1 MSTTKITNKQ
11 VEIVSNVNFKN
22 KEIVNSVIDANKNI
36 LLNLP
41 SGEGNVDD
49 VQVNGTSVVSNKVAD
64 IKLKTI
70 NGNDING
77 EGDIAIKTYQSFN
90 SNWTVNSTTAQLCS
104 DIDND
109 TNAVAG
115 MAYLGILHNSDLPNN
130 MIQADAV
137 VEIIGESGG
146 SKVIHITITSADQYP
161 YRWEYSYFNE
171 HSINGWIGFQPELIS
186 GTNIKTVNNESIL
199 GTGNLEIK
207 SGSELNEFVITQEI
221 FDEYKN
227 ENDYADLADIIDS
240 EEITQNVINLNN
252 FNYFLTGLEVSNKT
266 LLFKNATIV
275 LGTSGV
281 NDSINNAITSSN
293 CKLGFKDCE
302 IIVNDSITTEPEKPI
317 IDLNNTDLTFDN
329 VIADNF
335 TFTTFKTFIQTTNT
349 CNIVLK
355 DTLFDIIDKL
365 INYDPEEDEKKPSMK
380 FIKVLTNDS
389 SVKFINSMV
398 DISTEKLIDNINPGL
413 CQNIIVETIG
423 LVTVKLEILNS
434 ILQLRAEGG
443 HGEGGISSRPP
454 RCLDIN
460 LDNLDITLIDSLISC
475 FGADGFNIR
484 SESSYG
490 LEPIKS
496 FTTNDPYMV
505 FFEPDIDIFQGDDE
519 AEDYEPKFENI
530 NIDKYLFINTIEY
543 IEGDYHFTYN
553 GSGWDVTANSFD
565 EDDTITRTLDTNI
578 TIEQIE
584 EKYGLTF
591 DLIEGK
597 VLEQGD
603 DITLELVL
611 DSSYYKILKN
621 FTAESNS
628 EEYFNELNYNIGEV
642 IDLAEEI
649 ETVNYDNEKFAN
661 ALAEVLER
669 NGKHLK
675 PHREYDEEQDI
686 ETDVMAKIGFWY
698 DEDNDDPNVW
708 KIEIDSEWIEEDE
721 HLMDDVDLRDFGL
734 EVIIKDQQE
743 IHNLSGFTVVVEPK
757 VESTTVSIKENT
769 NSVIT
774 GNPFEEDF
782 PWLENKQ
789 PLRMFSTEL
798 VGFSQVKSIQAENI
812 KTNNISVSD
821 EYYLPVDNENL
832 ESNNV
837 KDAINE
843 LADKGTLSEENA
855 GFSISIHGEHGR
867 SGDKIYY
874 DGLDIEFDGWDV
886 GEHRIFGPGNEMN
899 FNETHMNV
907 TEGSLIFRNG
917 QLIDLDDYTIDNNVV
932 TFNTELQEGDVVLL
946 LNGWNI
952 FKKITGIVGDELE
965 IDFNFEQ
972 RVLVFKNGIL
982 LSQDNEEHKDY
993 YFQDGK
999 LIFTTA
1005 LNEDDKLTFVRV
1017 NGFIQRE
1024 DFGENA
1030 KDIIFTNN
1038 NNILIW
1044 RDGILQSQ
1052 SYEDEEGQLPENYD
1066 YVSKDNPNYHEDR
1079 LINNVEFM
1087 NDDKIELESE
1097 TTLTNQTDVNMDIT
1111 NMFYADGWYYYVIG
1125 GWSGNISVQRA
1136 DNVNGENLED
1146 VVNLTEETGSSY
1158 YLGSS
1163 NVVKHNDNS
1172 YFIFTLI
1179 NYMSDDYILIY
1190 DNDWNL
1196 LMKYHSGNNIT
1207 PIMYE
1212 TGGVLGKGD
1221 YENKI
1226 IIPTFVMDDVD
1237 NAIRLVIYDIED
1249 RTYQVVTSIFDNAD
1263 FNVISTK
1270 AAFYNNKIWMSTEK
1284 YIISVDLD
1292 NNYTVNK
1299 EQLIN
1304 YTVQN
1309 FSDAGILY
1317 VSSEEI
1323 DEEIIESLYYVYS
1336 NPITDGSVFIIY
1348 KYNEDNGSWEQNYID
1363 ESDDGNKYLYTNS
1376 VEDYNGKII
1385 ISTGNNIYISR
1396 NLNDI
1401 EPLYQIINY
1410 GDLIIN
1416 DNILSVKGTIN
1427 YNGYSYFDM
1436 QTQVTEPITPVD
1448 ENERIIFIAA
1458 DEVVDYDAYM
1468 DKITIQI
1475 KKHTDEE
1482 DITIFSK
1489 KLDEFEDYEHE
1500 EELNILFYIQVKDL
1514 DINELLPEEN
1524 YSFTL
1529 EGIYED
1535 EEDEENEELF
1545 RIEFNTSLED
1555 GNIIFNIEPYSINE
1569 PYMIQFQ
1576 DALENCNLTIL
1587 DKGISG
1593 GIFNTL
1599 SDKQDKLTEK
1609 QLNNINN
1616 PYKPLIFTNIE
1627 ANDWYEDDTFED
1639 YEYKCELE
1647 CEGVNE
1653 NMFAQVVFG
1662 IEEANSGNYASVCD
1676 TVENKVIIY
1685 SKVNDTITIPTIV
1698 IMEA

>member
-1 MSTTKITNKQ
+1 MSTQDKKVKI
-11 VEIVSNVNFKN
+11 
-22 KEIVNSVIDANKNI
+22 VIDTDFNNNKIINAKI
-36 LLNLP
+36 DADENELI
-41 SGEGNVDD
+41 GIGKIDD
-49 VQVNGTSVVSNKVAD
+49 VQVNGESVVEGQVANISMATVAISGSYTDLTNKPIIPDPQVNSDWNSDSGVSEILNKPALTTVALTGDYNDLINKPVVGNATLTIQKNSSNIGTFTANATVNNTINVEVPTSTNDLINDSDFQTSEDVNSAISLHNSSNTAHSDIRQDISSIDELIPAQASSTNKLADKNFVNSSIATNTANFIGTFNSVAELEAYSGPVTNNDYAFVISEDESGNTSYDRYKYNSSEAEWLYEYTLNNSSFTSNQWAAINSGITTSKVTNYDNHLSNTDNPHSVTKEQVGLGNVDNTSDLSKPISTATQNALNAKQDTLTTQTAYTSKGTATKVPQITTNTLGQVTGITEVDISHQD
-64 IKLKTI
+64 IKTLNTDNTTGQTASSSEAIAGSGTINLHKVSKTGSYNDLLNTPTIPTVNDSTITITQDGTTKGTFTLNQSTNATINLDAGNVEDVQVNGDSVVESGIASINLKTI
-70 NGNDING
+70 NNQD
-77 EGDIAIKTYQSFN
+77 
-90 SNWTVNSTTAQLCS
+90 
-104 DIDND
+104 
-109 TNAVAG
+109 
-115 MAYLGILHNSDLPNN
+115 
-130 MIQADAV
+130 
-137 VEIIGESGG
+137 IIGE
-146 SKVIHITITSADQYP
+146 
-161 YRWEYSYFNE
+161 
-171 HSINGWIGFQPELIS
+171 
-186 GTNIKTVNNESIL
+186 
-199 GTGNLEIK
+199 GNLEIQG
-207 SGSELNEFVITQEI
+207 GSNLNEFVITKEI

-252 FNYFLTGLEVSNKT
+252 FNYFLTGLVVSNKT
-266 LLFKNATIV
+266 LLFKNGTIV
-275 LGTSGV
+275 LGTSGI
-281 NDSINNAITSSN
+281 NDSIDKAITSSN

-365 INYDPEEDEKKPSMK
+365 INYDPEEDEKRPSMK
-380 FIKVLTNDS
+380 FIKVLTNGS

-398 DISTEKLIDNINPGL
+398 GISTENLIGDDINPGL

-423 LVTVKLEILNS
+423 LATVKLEILNS

-460 LDNLDITLIDSLISC
+460 LDNLDVTLIDSLMSC
-475 FGADGFNIR
+475 FNSDGFNVR
-484 SESSYG
+484 PESSYG
-490 LEPIKS
+490 LEPNKS

-505 FFEPDIDIFQGDDE
+505 FFEPSIDIFQGDDE

-530 NIDKYLFINTIEY
+530 NIDKYLFIDTVEY

-553 GSGWDVTANSFD
+553 GSSWDVTANSFD

-591 DLIEGK
+591 NLIEGK
-597 VLEQGD
+597 VLEQDD

-611 DSSYYKILKN
+611 DSSYYKILEN
-621 FTAESNS
+621 FTVESNS
-628 EEYFNELNYNIGEV
+628 EEYLNELNYNIGEV

-669 NGKHLK
+669 NEKHLK
-675 PHREYDEEQDI
+675 PHSEYDEEHDI
-686 ETDVMAKIGFWY
+686 ETPIMAKIGFWY
-698 DEDNDDPNVW
+698 DEDNGDPNVW
-708 KIEIDSEWIEEDE
+708 KIEIDPEWIEEDR

-734 EVIIKDQQE
+734 EVIIKDGQE

-821 EYYLPVDNENL
+821 EYYLPVRNENL
-832 ESNNV
+832 ESDNV
-837 KDAINE
+837 RDAINE

-874 DGLDIEFDGWDV
+874 DGLDIEFDSWGV
-886 GEHRIFGPGNEMN
+886 GDDNMFAPGDEID

-907 TEGSLIFRNG
+907 TEGTLIFRNG
-917 QLIDLDDYTIDNNVV
+917 QLIDLDDYVIDNNVV
-932 TFNTELQEGDVVLL
+932 TFNTELQEGDIVSL

-952 FKKITGIVGDELE
+952 FKKITGFIGTELE

-972 RVLVFKNGIL
+972 RVLIFKNGIL
-982 LSQDNEEHKDY
+982 LSQDNEEDEEHKDY

-1005 LNEDDKLTFVRV
+1005 LNEDDKLTFIRV
-1017 NGFIQRE
+1017 NGFIDRRE
-1024 DFGENA
+1024 YHNGETQIFIDRD
-1030 KDIIFTNN
+1030 DILLF
-1038 NNILIW
+1038 
-1044 RDGILQSQ
+1044 RDGILQGQ

-1066 YVSKDNPNYHEDR
+1066 YVIKDNPNYHEDR
-1079 LINNVEFM
+1079 LINNAEFM
-1087 NDDKIELESE
+1087 NDNKIELE
-1097 TTLTNQTDVNMDIT
+1097 
-1111 NMFYADGWYYYVIG
+1111 
-1125 GWSGNISVQRA
+1125 
-1136 DNVNGENLED
+1136 
-1146 VVNLTEETGSSY
+1146 
-1158 YLGSS
+1158 
-1163 NVVKHNDNS
+1163 
-1172 YFIFTLI
+1172 
-1179 NYMSDDYILIY
+1179 
-1190 DNDWNL
+1190 
-1196 LMKYHSGNNIT
+1196 
-1207 PIMYE
+1207 
-1212 TGGVLGKGD
+1212 
-1221 YENKI
+1221 
-1226 IIPTFVMDDVD
+1226 
-1237 NAIRLVIYDIED
+1237 
-1249 RTYQVVTSIFDNAD
+1249 
-1263 FNVISTK
+1263 
-1270 AAFYNNKIWMSTEK
+1270 
-1284 YIISVDLD
+1284 
-1292 NNYTVNK
+1292 
-1299 EQLIN
+1299 
-1304 YTVQN
+1304 
-1309 FSDAGILY
+1309 AG
-1317 VSSEEI
+1317 
-1323 DEEIIESLYYVYS
+1323 
-1336 NPITDGSVFIIY
+1336 T
-1348 KYNEDNGSWEQNYID
+1348 
-1363 ESDDGNKYLYTNS
+1363 
-1376 VEDYNGKII
+1376 
-1385 ISTGNNIYISR
+1385 
-1396 NLNDI
+1396 
-1401 EPLYQIINY
+1401 
-1410 GDLIIN
+1410 
-1416 DNILSVKGTIN
+1416 
-1427 YNGYSYFDM
+1427 
-1436 QTQVTEPITPVD
+1436 ITPVD
-1448 ENERIIFIAA
+1448 ENERIIFIAVD
-1458 DEVVDYDAYM
+1458 DEISEGKI
-1468 DKITIQI
+1468 DKILI
-1475 KKHTDEE
+1475 KITKHEQEDDEP
-1482 DITIFSK
+1482 ITIFEKRLS
-1489 KLDEFEDYEHE
+1489 EFEDYEHE
-1500 EELNILFYIQVKDL
+1500 EEGPNILFYIQVKDL
-1514 DINELLPEEN
+1514 DINELLPEGN

-1535 EEDEENEELF
+1535 EEAEDEESF

-1555 GNIIFNIEPYSINE
+1555 GNIIFNSESYSINE

-1576 DALENCNLTIL
+1576 DALDNCNLTIL

-1616 PYKPLIFTNIE
+1616 PYKPLIFNNIE
-1627 ANDWYEDDTFED
+1627 ANDWIEDDTFED
-1639 YEYKCELE
+1639 YGYKCELE

-1653 NMFAQVVFG
+1653 NMFAQVVFS
-1662 IEEANSGNYASVCD
+1662 IDEANSGNYASVCD
-1676 TVENKVIIY
+1676 TEENKVIIY